1 MKYLYSRMNF
11 VDLGGSER
19 LMQFGYGDFG
29 LPSEDSFFLNT
40 DLKALSNVIHCL
52 ANQSYNGPI
61 PYKESRLTHILKVGL
76 GGRLLLLLLLLVV
89 VVVVVVVVVI

>member
-29 LPSEDSFFLNT
+29 LPSEDSFFLNS

-52 ANQSYNGPI
+52 ADHSYTGPV
-61 PYKESRLTHILKVGL
+61 PYKESRLTHILKVWY
-76 GGRLLLLLLLLVV
+76 
-89 VVVVVVVVVI
+89 